1 MVTNHTLAGEDVEPL
16 KNMSKGILYDEV
28 GEQTNRGT
36 MSALQRQA
44 ANFYFTQ
51 IST

>member
-28 GEQTNRGT
+28 GKQTNRGT
-36 MSALQRQA
+36 MSNPCRG
-44 ANFYFTQ
+44 
-51 IST
+51 